1 MRIKIKI
8 VGVGG
13 AGGNTVS
20 RMKKL
25 KIEGVEL
32 IAVNTD
38 FEDLKK
44 AKADFKL
51 RIGQKL
57 TQGLGTGMKPELGE
71 MAAKESEK
79 EIANILKGADLV
91 FITFGGGGGTGSGA
105 GPVIAEISRNLGILT
120 LVVATFPFSFEGK
133 TRMEI
138 AKEGFEKMKGKVDS
152 LITFSNQRL
161 LEILPPETSLE
172 EAFLFSDQILIEAT
186 KTILELVSA
195 GGVIKVNFADL
206 KSILKDSGRAIFSFG
221 QASGEGRVEKVVQAT
236 LSSPLLGWQPKGA
249 KGVLF
254 YISGK
259 DFSLSEVEEIGRLI
273 KKEVDPQAK
282 IIFGANQE
290 KEMKEGEI
298 KLRLIATRF

>member
-13 AGGNTVS
+13 AGGNTIS

-44 AKADFKL
+44 ANADFKL

-120 LVVATFPFSFEGK
+120 LVVATSPFSFEGK

>member
-13 AGGNTVS
+13 AGGNTIS

-44 AKADFKL
+44 ANADFKL

-71 MAAKESEK
+71 MAAKENEK

-120 LVVATFPFSFEGK
+120 LVVATSPFSFEGK